1 MKKVILKTNDR
12 NIPIFIGEKIVNRTN
27 LHKYINH
34 KDIVIITNSKIAKI
48 HLNNLR
54 KILKKYNVQSYIL
67 PDGEKYKNLNSLNKI
82 HNFLISNKYNRD
94 VTIIALGGG
103 VIGDLA
109 AFAADTF
116 LRGVDLIHIPT
127 TLLAQVDSSIGGK
140 SGINH
145 DFGKNLIG
153 SFKHPKAVFVD
164 IEYLKTLPIK
174 EFISG
179 LAEVIKY
186 GVISNNIFLKWLN
199 KNTEKI
205 LNKDSRSLIKIIT
218 TSIKE
223 KVTIVEKDEKESN
236 IRAYL
241 NFGHTLGHAI
251 ESSKNYKGILHGEA
265 ISIGM
270 LFASAISV
278 EKSAL
283 TIDEFNLIE
292 DTLRNFRLPISI
304 PRSIKTTKII
314 QHMAFDKK
322 NKDGKNNFVLLK
334 SIGSCH
340 IYNALKASYISSL
353 VKTFQ
358 S

>member
-1 MKKVILKTNDR
+1 MPSCVLTAEGSLSRSASSTTCSTTSWAHLHIGDSGCGSARPPPHLSSNISAQVQGANVGIANDVMKTN
-12 NIPIFIGEKIVNRTN
+12 
-27 LHKYINH
+27 
-34 KDIVIITNSKIAKI
+34 
-48 HLNNLR
+48 
-54 KILKKYNVQSYIL
+54 
-67 PDGEKYKNLNSLNKI
+67 
-82 HNFLISNKYNRD
+82 
-94 VTIIALGGG
+94 
-103 VIGDLA
+103 A